1 MKKYCCLLALML
13 LLQGCAD
20 MGISNPF
27 DKQSTTTSINDVYF
41 DEFQDVP
48 IPVDMSVVAD
58 QSTISV
64 TPDGTKVGLVTV
76 KGRVDKLSLTT
87 ATIHSMGK
95 HGWSLRGMVRGPRA
109 MQLYE
114 KDSRYAV
121 CYFYEDVISQ
131 VIMEIWVVSTLA
143 EGAVNLSN
151 MSSGLIMTPSASSGG
166 MSTDPGLNG
175 GFESSPGSV
184 PLQQ

>member
-151 MSSGLIMTPSASSGG
+151 MSSGLIMTPSASSGR

>member
-64 TPDGTKVGLVTV
+64 TPDGTKVGLVTA

-95 HGWSLRGMVRGPRA
+95 HGWSLRGMVRGPRT

-121 CYFYEDVISQ
+121 CYFYEDVLSQ
-131 VIMEIWVVSTLA
+131 VLMEIWVVSTLSD
-143 EGAVNLSN
+143 GAVNLSN
-151 MSSGLIMTPSASSGG
+151 MSSGLVMTPSSSTGPI
-166 MSTDPGLNG
+166 TDPGMGN
-175 GFESSPGSV
+175 GFESSPGTV

>member
-1 MKKYCCLLALML
+1 MKKFGCLLALM

-27 DKQSTTTSINDVYF
+27 DKQQSTTTSINDVYF

-48 IPVDMSVVAD
+48 IPVDMSVVSD

-121 CYFYEDVISQ
+121 CYFYEDVLSQ
-131 VIMEIWVVSTLA
+131 VFMEIWVVSTLD
-143 EGAVNLSN
+143 EGAVNISN
-151 MSSGLIMTPSASSGG
+151 MSSGLVMTPPSTGGSAG
-166 MSTDPGLNG
+166 TEPGLNG